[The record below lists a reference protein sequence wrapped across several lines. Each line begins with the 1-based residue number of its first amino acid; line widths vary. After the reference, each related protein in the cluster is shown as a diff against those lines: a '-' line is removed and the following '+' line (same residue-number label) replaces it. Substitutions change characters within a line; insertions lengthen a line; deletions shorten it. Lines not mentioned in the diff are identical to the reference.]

1 MVKKSGKKTG
11 QGLEKSGNKEAPETP
26 KRRNRR
32 KQRSTP
38 TPEKSTKKK
47 RQNQSTPDQEEFDL
61 EQLEKDPLSQIYFAL
76 GETPSPAATN
86 ADSDTDDEQ
95 KLSGK
100 ERPSTN
106 RRMEEDKYKEDDAS
120 MDDDATAEID
130 NTHTEEH
137 DDENWIPA
145 FKKKV
150 YNPYQKQFL
159 AKPLPTPLNRG
170 FNHQWR
176 ANFCITI
183 EPENT
188 KEETEGK
195 VNEAVEELVK
205 ILVSK
210 GAELL
215 PWKEAEYD
223 KNHVVNKG
231 TIDQFQSLPYQ
242 TKRKRYIDSGYFKT
256 DTRKVY
262 LYLYLGLPREYVK
275 FRPKVESLLKD
286 IGIVWYVQTL
296 QAERRYPI
304 GYVKGS
310 HQRTDIKRVK
320 AMIKEN
326 TNLDV
331 EARWRMWTLPSNS
344 RPNGVKDDKVYAIYL
359 ETDQRY
365 SAQERRLIYRMFG
378 TNPDLRNEIALA
390 IETTLSIELIPYN
403 VTGMIDKAKEGATAQ
418 RAQQRDINKGLR
430 EKTMYDTVKKNINT
444 TLSEATHLTLR
455 ELIMTTKQQNS
466 DKPLFVAVD
475 QPPGY
480 DAPTLT
486 FINGLQGQVERFVE
500 GARQIMEANAKKY
513 FRADFSLSLKNQ
525 FTDGANSNY
534 DEQEYDDET
543 GGYTTKEDQ
552 HLIKLA
558 DQNVI
563 DWSDYAGNPIDPS
576 RWVLDEQMDEYSM
589 DSRLEDESIATQN
602 TNETIYPEEA
612 TDTMMETAPNEPTQ
626 YTAADDRD
634 SGTSAR
640 KT

>member
-1 MVKKSGKKTG
+1 MVKKSGKQTG

-120 MDDDATAEID
+120 MDDDATADID

-145 FKKKV
+145 LKKKV

-176 ANFCITI
+176 GNFCITI

-231 TIDQFQSLPYQ
+231 TIEQFQSLPYQ
-242 TKRKRYIDSGYFKT
+242 TKRKRYIDSG
-256 DTRKVY
+256 
-262 LYLYLGLPREYVK
+262 
-275 FRPKVESLLKD
+275 
-286 IGIVWYVQTL
+286 
-296 QAERRYPI
+296 
-304 GYVKGS
+304 
-310 HQRTDIKRVK
+310 
-320 AMIKEN
+320 
-326 TNLDV
+326 
-331 EARWRMWTLPSNS
+331 
-344 RPNGVKDDKVYAIYL
+344 
-359 ETDQRY
+359 
-365 SAQERRLIYRMFG
+365 
-378 TNPDLRNEIALA
+378 
-390 IETTLSIELIPYN
+390 
-403 VTGMIDKAKEGATAQ
+403 
-418 RAQQRDINKGLR
+418 
-430 EKTMYDTVKKNINT
+430 
-444 TLSEATHLTLR
+444 
-455 ELIMTTKQQNS
+455 
-466 DKPLFVAVD
+466 
-475 QPPGY
+475 
-480 DAPTLT
+480 
-486 FINGLQGQVERFVE
+486 
-500 GARQIMEANAKKY
+500 
-513 FRADFSLSLKNQ
+513 
-525 FTDGANSNY
+525 
-534 DEQEYDDET
+534 
-543 GGYTTKEDQ
+543 
-552 HLIKLA
+552 
-558 DQNVI
+558 
-563 DWSDYAGNPIDPS
+563 
-576 RWVLDEQMDEYSM
+576 
-589 DSRLEDESIATQN
+589 
-602 TNETIYPEEA
+602 
-612 TDTMMETAPNEPTQ
+612 
-626 YTAADDRD
+626 
-634 SGTSAR
+634 
-640 KT
+640 